1 MAIYPST
8 YIDYAT
14 VATDAYTGAY
24 ASTSLV
30 MSRVSGSSPPAPGA
44 TASASGTGYR
54 RIAQVPLLLDSLMG
68 MYLVMAQELD
78 PLLISVLNPHLASI
92 GDWIC
97 LSYIDPLVTADTG
110 STTITAAG

>member
-1 MAIYPST
+1 
-8 YIDYAT
+8 
-14 VATDAYTGAY
+14 
-24 ASTSLV
+24 
-30 MSRVSGSSPPAPGA
+30 
-44 TASASGTGYR
+44 
-54 RIAQVPLLLDSLMG
+54 MG

-110 STTITAAG
+110 STTVTAAG